1 MLKLKRYLKPYIALF
16 LGAIILLFGQALLE
30 LTLPNYM
37 SDIVNVGLQ
46 QGGITYSAP
55 DAIDAQSMQ
64 LMQLFMSEE
73 DRESVEGVYAM
84 LSEGEQLTELQKTYP
99 NLKAGDY
106 ALIEERS
113 EGTDAADAAFS
124 RASYALV
131 QAMESIAGQS
141 EQSIGAISTETD
153 SESSSEGTVD
163 MAALNQ
169 LVPLLQN
176 EEMLSAEVKDAID
189 SAIQTAAVTPES
201 MISQTGPV
209 LVKSFYK
216 VLGADTDAIQTNYIL
231 GDGLKMLGL
240 TVLLTG
246 CAIGAGF
253 CLAQLGAGVGR
264 DLRRDVFAKVTYFNN
279 NEMDQFS
286 TASLIT
292 RSTNDITQ
300 VQNFLSMGLRMMCF
314 APIMGLGGLIMGL
327 SKCVSLAWVLALA
340 LIIMLGLILILFA
353 VALPRFKRM
362 QKLVDRLNLVSRE
375 ELSGI
380 MVVRAFANQSFM
392 QKRFDSANRDL
403 TDNTLFVNRA
413 MATMMP
419 VMMLVMNGISLMI
432 VWFGGKQIEQSN
444 LQVGDMMAF
453 IQYAMHV
460 IMSFLFISMMFIMVP
475 RASVSADRINE
486 ILETESSV
494 QDKPDARHLGSDFKG
509 VVEFLDVSFRYEG
522 ADADVLEHVSFTAR
536 PGQTTAFIGSTGSG
550 KSTLINLIPRFYDV
564 TGGRVLVDGVDVRD
578 IPQKELR
585 DKIGYVPQ
593 KGLLFSGTIATNL
606 RYGDEDAPDELLG
619 QSADIAQATEFISE
633 LEKGFDT
640 EISQGGTNVSGG
652 QRQRLSIAR
661 ALVKKAPIY
670 IFDDTFSAL
679 DFKTDARLRQ
689 ALKGYTE
696 NATVFIVAQ
705 RVSTIMHAEQIVVLD
720 EGRVVGIGTHR
731 ELLQNC
737 ETYREIAQSQ
747 LSKEELA

>member
-73 DRESVEGVYAM
+73 DRATIDGVYTQ

-106 ALIEERS
+106 VLIEERA
-113 EGTDAADAAFS
+113 GGIDGAFS

-131 QAMESIAGQS
+131 QAMEAIAGQS

-163 MAALNQ
+163 MAALHQ
-169 LVPLLQN
+169 LLPLLQN

-189 SAIQTAAVTPES
+189 SAIQAAAVTPES
-201 MISQTGPV
+201 LISQTGPV
-209 LVKSFYK
+209 MVKSIYQF
-216 VLGADTDAIQTNYIL
+216 LGADTDAIQTNYIIV
-231 GDGLKMLGL
+231 DGLKMLGL

-264 DLRRDVFAKVTYFNN
+264 DLRRDVFARVTYFNN

-419 VMMLVMNGISLMI
+419 VMTLVMNGISLMI

-494 QDKPDARHLGSDFKG
+494 KDKPDARHLSSDFKG
-509 VVEFLDVSFRYEG
+509 VVEFQDVSFRYEG

-720 EGRVVGIGTHR
+720 EGRVVGVGTHR

>member
-73 DRESVEGVYAM
+73 DRATIDGVYTQ

-106 ALIEERS
+106 VLIEERA
-113 EGTDAADAAFS
+113 GGIDGAFS

-131 QAMESIAGQS
+131 QTMESMAAQSGQS
-141 EQSIGAISTETD
+141 APSGSSTEGTIDLSAVGQLLSMLQNPAMQDTIEQS
-153 SESSSEGTVD
+153 
-163 MAALNQ
+163 
-169 LVPLLQN
+169 
-176 EEMLSAEVKDAID
+176 
-189 SAIQTAAVTPES
+189 IQTAAVTPES
-201 MISQTGPV
+201 LISQTGPV

-216 VLGADTDAIQTNYIL
+216 VLGADTDAIQTNYIIM
-231 GDGLKMLGL
+231 DGLKMLGL

-264 DLRRDVFAKVTYFNN
+264 DLRRDVFARVTYFNN

-419 VMMLVMNGISLMI
+419 VMTLVMNGISLMI

-494 QDKPDARHLGSDFKG
+494 QDKPDARHLGSGFKG
-509 VVEFLDVSFRYEG
+509 VVEFQDVSFRYEG

>member
-1 MLKLKRYLKPYIALF
+1 MLKLKQYLKPYIALL
-16 LGAIILLFGQALLE
+16 LGAVILLFGQAMLE

-46 QGGITYSAP
+46 QGGITYASP
-55 DAIDAQSMQ
+55 EAIDAQSMQ
-64 LMQLFMSEE
+64 MMQRFMSEQ
-73 DRESVEGVYAM
+73 DR
-84 LSEGEQLTELQKTYP
+84 QLVADHYLQLDGGQQLAQLQKTYP
-99 NLKAGDY
+99 NLKAGDF
-106 ALIEERS
+106 ALTGERS
-113 EGTDAADAAFS
+113 EEIEGVFS

-131 QAMESIAGQS
+131 QFLEGMMQQSGTSQQSSTAQSTARSTLDVAMLAQAAAAFDP
-141 EQSIGAISTETD
+141 QQVQQAIE
-153 SESSSEGTVD
+153 
-163 MAALNQ
+163 
-169 LVPLLQN
+169 
-176 EEMLSAEVKDAID
+176 
-189 SAIQTAAVTPES
+189 TAAVTPES

-209 LVKSFYK
+209 LVKSLYQA
-216 VLGADTDAIQTNYIL
+216 LGADTDAIQTGYII
-231 GDGLKMLGL
+231 GDGIKMLGL

-253 CLAQLGAGVGR
+253 CLSRLGAGVGR
-264 DLRRDVFAKVTYFNN
+264 DLRRDVFTRVTYFNN
-279 NEMDQFS
+279 SEMDQFS

-300 VQNFLSMGLRMMCF
+300 IQNFLSMGLRMLCF
-314 APIMGLGGLIMGL
+314 APIMGIGGLIMGL

-340 LIIMLGLILILFA
+340 LVLMLGLILILFS

-362 QKLVDRLNLVSRE
+362 QSLVDRLNLVSRE
-375 ELSGI
+375 ELSGM
-380 MVVRAFANQSFM
+380 MVVRAFANQNFM
-392 QKRFDSANRDL
+392 QKRFDAANRDL
-403 TDNTLFVNRA
+403 VGNTLFVNRA

-419 VMMLVMNGISLMI
+419 AMTLVMNGISLMI
-432 VWFGGKQIEQSN
+432 VWFGGKQIAQSN

-475 RASVSADRINE
+475 RASVSAERIYE
-486 ILETESSV
+486 VLSTENSV
-494 QDKPDARHLGSDFKG
+494 KDPSAPKHMEQTKG
-509 VVEFLDVSFRYEG
+509 LVEFKDVSFRYDG
-522 ADADVLEHVSFTAR
+522 AETDVLEHISFTAK

-564 TGGRVLVDGVDVRD
+564 SQGSITIDGVDVRE
-578 IPQKELR
+578 ISQQELR

-593 KGLLFSGTIATNL
+593 KGMLFSGTVASNL
-606 RYGDEDAPDELLG
+606 RYADH
-619 QSADIAQATEFISE
+619 SASQQQLEESAQVAQASDFIGE
-633 LEKGFDT
+633 LEQGYDT
-640 EISQGGTNVSGG
+640 PISQGGTNVSGG

-679 DFKTDARLRQ
+679 DFKTDAKLRK

-696 NATVFIVAQ
+696 DATVFIVAQ

-720 EGRVVGIGTHR
+720 EGRVVGIGTH
-731 ELLQNC
+731 EQLLKEC
-737 ETYREIAQSQ
+737 DTYREIAQSQ

>member
-55 DAIDAQSMQ
+55 EAIDAQSMQ

-73 DRESVEGVYAM
+73 DRATIDGVYTQ
-84 LSEGEQLTELQKTYP
+84 LSEGEQLTELQKTFP
-99 NLKAGDY
+99 KLQPGDY
-106 ALIEERS
+106 ALIEEHA
-113 EGTDAADAAFS
+113 GGIDGAFS

-131 QAMESIAGQS
+131 QAMEAIAGQS

-163 MAALNQ
+163 MAALHQ
-169 LVPLLQN
+169 LLPLLQN

-189 SAIQTAAVTPES
+189 SAIQAAAVTPES

-216 VLGADTDAIQTNYIL
+216 VLGADTDAIQTNYIIM
-231 GDGLKMLGL
+231 DGLKMLGL

-253 CLAQLGAGVGR
+253 CLARLGAGVGR

-419 VMMLVMNGISLMI
+419 VMTLVMNGISLMI

-494 QDKPDARHLGSDFKG
+494 KDKPDARHLSSDFKG
-509 VVEFLDVSFRYEG
+509 VVEFQDVSFRYEG

>member
-73 DRESVEGVYAM
+73 DRATIDGVYTQ
-84 LSEGEQLTELQKTYP
+84 LSEGEQLTELQKTFP
-99 NLKAGDY
+99 KLQSGDY
-106 ALIEERS
+106 ALIEEHA
-113 EGTDAADAAFS
+113 GGIDGAFS

-131 QAMESIAGQS
+131 QAMEAIAGQS

-163 MAALNQ
+163 MAALHQ
-169 LVPLLQN
+169 LLPLLQN

-201 MISQTGPV
+201 LISQTGPV
-209 LVKSFYK
+209 MVKSIYQF
-216 VLGADTDAIQTNYIL
+216 LGADTDAIQTNYIIV
-231 GDGLKMLGL
+231 DGLKMLGL

-264 DLRRDVFAKVTYFNN
+264 DLRRDVFARVTYFNN

-300 VQNFLSMGLRMMCF
+300 IQNFLSMGLRMMCF

-419 VMMLVMNGISLMI
+419 VMTLVMNGISLMI

-494 QDKPDARHLGSDFKG
+494 KDKPDARHLSSDFKG
-509 VVEFLDVSFRYEG
+509 VVEFQDVSFRYEG

-564 TGGRVLVDGVDVRD
+564 TGGSVLVDGVDVRD

-606 RYGDEDAPDELLG
+606 RYGDEDAPDELLQ

>member
-73 DRESVEGVYAM
+73 DRATIDGVYTQ
-84 LSEGEQLTELQKTYP
+84 LSEGEQLTELQKTFP
-99 NLKAGDY
+99 KLQSGDY
-106 ALIEERS
+106 ALIEERA
-113 EGTDAADAAFS
+113 GGIDGAFS

-131 QAMESIAGQS
+131 QTMESMAAQSGQS
-141 EQSIGAISTETD
+141 APSGSSTEGTIDLSAVGQLLSMLQNPAMQDTIEQS
-153 SESSSEGTVD
+153 
-163 MAALNQ
+163 
-169 LVPLLQN
+169 
-176 EEMLSAEVKDAID
+176 
-189 SAIQTAAVTPES
+189 IQTAAVTPES
-201 MISQTGPV
+201 LISQTGPV
-209 LVKSFYK
+209 MVKSIYQL
-216 VLGADTDAIQTNYIL
+216 LGADTDAIQTNYIIV
-231 GDGLKMLGL
+231 DGLKMLGL

-253 CLAQLGAGVGR
+253 CLARLGAGVGR
-264 DLRRDVFAKVTYFNN
+264 DLRRDVFSKVTYFNN

-419 VMMLVMNGISLMI
+419 VMTLVMNGISLMI

-494 QDKPDARHLGSDFKG
+494 KDKPDARHLGSDFKG
-509 VVEFLDVSFRYEG
+509 VVEFQDVSFRYEG
-522 ADADVLEHVSFTAR
+522 ADADVLEHVSFTAC

>member
-73 DRESVEGVYAM
+73 DRATIDGVYTQ
-84 LSEGEQLTELQKTYP
+84 LSEGEQLTELQKTFP
-99 NLKAGDY
+99 KLQPGDY
-106 ALIEERS
+106 ALIEEHA
-113 EGTDAADAAFS
+113 GGIDGAFS

-131 QAMESIAGQS
+131 QAMEAIAGQS

-163 MAALNQ
+163 MAALHQ
-169 LVPLLQN
+169 LLPLLQN

-189 SAIQTAAVTPES
+189 SAIQAAAVTPES
-201 MISQTGPV
+201 LISQTGPV
-209 LVKSFYK
+209 MVKSIYQF
-216 VLGADTDAIQTNYIL
+216 LGADTDAIQTNYIIV
-231 GDGLKMLGL
+231 DGLKMLGL

-264 DLRRDVFAKVTYFNN
+264 DLRRDVFARVTCFNN

-419 VMMLVMNGISLMI
+419 VMTLVMNGISLMI

-494 QDKPDARHLGSDFKG
+494 KDKPDARHLSSDFKG
-509 VVEFLDVSFRYEG
+509 VVEFQDVSFRYEG

-585 DKIGYVPQ
+585 DRIGYVPQ

-606 RYGDEDAPDELLG
+606 RYGDEDAPDELLQ

-720 EGRVVGIGTHR
+720 EGRVVGVGTHR

>member
-73 DRESVEGVYAM
+73 DRATIDGVYTQ
-84 LSEGEQLTELQKTYP
+84 LSEGEQLTELQKTFP
-99 NLKAGDY
+99 KLQPGDY
-106 ALIEERS
+106 ALIEEHA
-113 EGTDAADAAFS
+113 GGIDGAFS

-131 QAMESIAGQS
+131 QTMESMAAQSGQS
-141 EQSIGAISTETD
+141 APSGSSTEGTIDLSAVGQLLSMLQNPAMQDTIEQS
-153 SESSSEGTVD
+153 
-163 MAALNQ
+163 
-169 LVPLLQN
+169 
-176 EEMLSAEVKDAID
+176 
-189 SAIQTAAVTPES
+189 IQTAAVTPES
-201 MISQTGPV
+201 LISQTGPV

-216 VLGADTDAIQTNYIL
+216 ALGADTDAIQTNYIL

-240 TVLLTG
+240 TVLLTC

-264 DLRRDVFAKVTYFNN
+264 DLRRDVFARVTYFNN

-300 VQNFLSMGLRMMCF
+300 IQNFLSMGLRMMCF

-403 TDNTLFVNRA
+403 TNNTLFVNRA

-419 VMMLVMNGISLMI
+419 VMTLVMNGISLMI

-494 QDKPDARHLGSDFKG
+494 KDKPDARHLSSDCKG
-509 VVEFLDVSFRYEG
+509 VVEFQDVSFRYEG

>member
-73 DRESVEGVYAM
+73 DRATIDGVYTQ
-84 LSEGEQLTELQKTYP
+84 LSEGEQLTELQKTFP
-99 NLKAGDY
+99 KLQSGDY
-106 ALIEERS
+106 ALIEERA
-113 EGTDAADAAFS
+113 GGIDGAFS

-131 QAMESIAGQS
+131 QAMEAIAGQS

-163 MAALNQ
+163 MAALHQ
-169 LVPLLQN
+169 LLPLLQN

-189 SAIQTAAVTPES
+189 SAIQAAAVTPES

-240 TVLLTG
+240 TVLLTC

-264 DLRRDVFAKVTYFNN
+264 DLRRDVFARVTYFNN

-327 SKCVSLAWVLALA
+327 SKCVSLAWVLVLA

-419 VMMLVMNGISLMI
+419 VMTLVMNGISLMI

-494 QDKPDARHLGSDFKG
+494 KDKPDARHLSSDFKG
-509 VVEFLDVSFRYEG
+509 VVEFQDVSFRYEG

>member
-73 DRESVEGVYAM
+73 DRATIDGVYTQ
-84 LSEGEQLTELQKTYP
+84 LSEGEQLTELQKTFP
-99 NLKAGDY
+99 KLQSGDY
-106 ALIEERS
+106 ALIEEHA
-113 EGTDAADAAFS
+113 GGIDGAFS

-131 QAMESIAGQS
+131 QTMESMAAQSGQS
-141 EQSIGAISTETD
+141 APSGSSTEGTIDLSAVGQLLSMLQNPAMQDTIEQS
-153 SESSSEGTVD
+153 
-163 MAALNQ
+163 
-169 LVPLLQN
+169 
-176 EEMLSAEVKDAID
+176 
-189 SAIQTAAVTPES
+189 IQTAAVTPES

-216 VLGADTDAIQTNYIL
+216 ALGADTDAIQTNYIIM
-231 GDGLKMLGL
+231 DGLKMLGL

-264 DLRRDVFAKVTYFNN
+264 DLRRDVFTRVTYFNN

-300 VQNFLSMGLRMMCF
+300 IQNFLSMGLRMMCF

-419 VMMLVMNGISLMI
+419 VMTLVMNGISLMI

-509 VVEFLDVSFRYEG
+509 VVEFQDVSFRYEG

-606 RYGDEDAPDELLG
+606 RYGDEDAPDALLQ
-619 QSADIAQATEFISE
+619 QSADIAQATEFISQ
-633 LEKGFDT
+633 LDKGFDT

>member
-73 DRESVEGVYAM
+73 DRATIDGVYTQ
-84 LSEGEQLTELQKTYP
+84 LSEGEQLTELQKTFP
-99 NLKAGDY
+99 KLQSGDY
-106 ALIEERS
+106 ALIEEHA
-113 EGTDAADAAFS
+113 GGIDGAFS

-131 QAMESIAGQS
+131 QAMEAIAGQS

-163 MAALNQ
+163 MAALHQ
-169 LVPLLQN
+169 LLPLLQN

-201 MISQTGPV
+201 LISQTGPV
-209 LVKSFYK
+209 MVKSIYQF
-216 VLGADTDAIQTNYIL
+216 LGADTDAIQTNYIIV
-231 GDGLKMLGL
+231 DGLKMLGL

-264 DLRRDVFAKVTYFNN
+264 DLRRDVFARVTYFNN

-300 VQNFLSMGLRMMCF
+300 IQNFLSMGLRMMCF

-419 VMMLVMNGISLMI
+419 VMTLVMNGISLMI

-494 QDKPDARHLGSDFKG
+494 KDKPDARHLSSDFKG
-509 VVEFLDVSFRYEG
+509 VVEFQDVSFRYEG

>member
-73 DRESVEGVYAM
+73 DRATIDGVYTQ
-84 LSEGEQLTELQKTYP
+84 LSEGEQLTELQKTFP
-99 NLKAGDY
+99 KLQPGDY
-106 ALIEERS
+106 ALIEEHA
-113 EGTDAADAAFS
+113 GGIDGAFS

-131 QAMESIAGQS
+131 QTMESMAAQSGQS
-141 EQSIGAISTETD
+141 APSGSSTEGTIDLSAVGQLLSVLQNPAMQDTIEQS
-153 SESSSEGTVD
+153 
-163 MAALNQ
+163 
-169 LVPLLQN
+169 
-176 EEMLSAEVKDAID
+176 
-189 SAIQTAAVTPES
+189 IQTAAVTPES

-216 VLGADTDAIQTNYIL
+216 VLGADTDAIQTNYIIV
-231 GDGLKMLGL
+231 DGLKMLGL
-240 TVLLTG
+240 TVLLTC

-253 CLAQLGAGVGR
+253 CLARLGAGVGR
-264 DLRRDVFAKVTYFNN
+264 DLRRDVFARVTYFNN

-300 VQNFLSMGLRMMCF
+300 IQNFLSMGLRMMCF

-419 VMMLVMNGISLMI
+419 VMTLVMNGISLMI

-494 QDKPDARHLGSDFKG
+494 KDKPDARHLGSDFKG
-509 VVEFLDVSFRYEG
+509 VVEFQDVSFRYEG

>member
-55 DAIDAQSMQ
+55 KAIDAQSMQ

-73 DRESVEGVYAM
+73 DRATIDGVYTQ
-84 LSEGEQLTELQKTYP
+84 LSEGEQLTELQKTFP
-99 NLKAGDY
+99 KLQSGDY
-106 ALIEERS
+106 ALIEERA
-113 EGTDAADAAFS
+113 GGIDGAFS

-131 QAMESIAGQS
+131 QAMEAIAGQS

-163 MAALNQ
+163 MAALHQ
-169 LVPLLQN
+169 LLPLLQN

-189 SAIQTAAVTPES
+189 SAIQAAAVTPES

-240 TVLLTG
+240 TVLLTC

-264 DLRRDVFAKVTYFNN
+264 DLRRDVFARVTYFNN

-327 SKCVSLAWVLALA
+327 SKCVSLAWVLVLA

-419 VMMLVMNGISLMI
+419 VMTLVMNGISLMI

-494 QDKPDARHLGSDFKG
+494 KDKPDARHLSSDFKG
-509 VVEFLDVSFRYEG
+509 VVEFQDVSFRYEG

-633 LEKGFDT
+633 LDKGFDT

>member
-73 DRESVEGVYAM
+73 DRATIDGVYTQ
-84 LSEGEQLTELQKTYP
+84 LSEGEQLTELQKTFP
-99 NLKAGDY
+99 KLQPGDY
-106 ALIEERS
+106 ALIEEHA
-113 EGTDAADAAFS
+113 GGIDGAFS

-131 QAMESIAGQS
+131 QAMEAIAGQS

-169 LVPLLQN
+169 LLPLLQN

-216 VLGADTDAIQTNYIL
+216 ALGADTDAIQTNYIIM
-231 GDGLKMLGL
+231 DGLKMLGL

-264 DLRRDVFAKVTYFNN
+264 DLRRDVFARVTYFNN
-279 NEMDQFS
+279 NEMDGFS

-419 VMMLVMNGISLMI
+419 VMTLVMNGISLMI

-494 QDKPDARHLGSDFKG
+494 QDKPDARHLSSDFKG
-509 VVEFLDVSFRYEG
+509 VVEFQDVSFRYEG

-606 RYGDEDAPDELLG
+606 RYGDEGAPDELLQ

>member
-73 DRESVEGVYAM
+73 DRATIDGVYTQ
-84 LSEGEQLTELQKTYP
+84 LSEGEQLTELQKTFP
-99 NLKAGDY
+99 KLQPGDY
-106 ALIEERS
+106 ALIEEHA
-113 EGTDAADAAFS
+113 GGIDGAFS

-131 QAMESIAGQS
+131 QTMESMAAQSGQS
-141 EQSIGAISTETD
+141 APSGSSTEGTIDLSAVGQLLSVLQNPAMQDTIEQS
-153 SESSSEGTVD
+153 
-163 MAALNQ
+163 
-169 LVPLLQN
+169 
-176 EEMLSAEVKDAID
+176 
-189 SAIQTAAVTPES
+189 IQTAAVTPES
-201 MISQTGPV
+201 LISQTGPV
-209 LVKSFYK
+209 MVKSIYQL
-216 VLGADTDAIQTNYIL
+216 LGADTDAIQTNYIIM
-231 GDGLKMLGL
+231 DGLKMLGL

-264 DLRRDVFAKVTYFNN
+264 DLRRDVFARVTYFNN
-279 NEMDQFS
+279 NEMDGFS

-300 VQNFLSMGLRMMCF
+300 LQNFLSMGLRMMCF

-327 SKCVSLAWVLALA
+327 SKCVSLAWVLVLA

-419 VMMLVMNGISLMI
+419 VMTLVMNGISLMI

-494 QDKPDARHLGSDFKG
+494 KDKPDARHLGSDFKG
-509 VVEFLDVSFRYEG
+509 VVEFQDVSFRYEG

-585 DKIGYVPQ
+585 DHIGYVPQ

-720 EGRVVGIGTHR
+720 EGRVVGVGTHR

>member
-55 DAIDAQSMQ
+55 EAIDAQSMQ

-73 DRESVEGVYAM
+73 DRATVEGVYAA
-84 LSEGEQLTELQKTYP
+84 LSEGEQLTELQKTFP
-99 NLKAGDY
+99 KLQPGDY
-106 ALIEERS
+106 ALIEEHA
-113 EGTDAADAAFS
+113 GGIDGAFS

-131 QAMESIAGQS
+131 QTMESMAAQSGQS
-141 EQSIGAISTETD
+141 APSGSSTEGTIDLSAVGQLLSMLQNPAMQDTIEQS
-153 SESSSEGTVD
+153 
-163 MAALNQ
+163 
-169 LVPLLQN
+169 
-176 EEMLSAEVKDAID
+176 
-189 SAIQTAAVTPES
+189 IQTAAVTPES

-216 VLGADTDAIQTNYIL
+216 VLGADTDAIQTNYIIM
-231 GDGLKMLGL
+231 DGLKMLGL

-264 DLRRDVFAKVTYFNN
+264 DLRRDVFARVTYFNN

-300 VQNFLSMGLRMMCF
+300 IQNFLSMGLRMMCF

-419 VMMLVMNGISLMI
+419 VMTLVMNGISLMI

-494 QDKPDARHLGSDFKG
+494 KDKPDARHLGSDFKG
-509 VVEFLDVSFRYEG
+509 VVEFQDVSFRYEG

>member
-73 DRESVEGVYAM
+73 DRATIDGVYTQ
-84 LSEGEQLTELQKTYP
+84 LSEGEQLTELQKTFP
-99 NLKAGDY
+99 KLQPGDY
-106 ALIEERS
+106 ALIEEHA
-113 EGTDAADAAFS
+113 GGIDGAFS

-131 QAMESIAGQS
+131 QTMESMAAQSGQS
-141 EQSIGAISTETD
+141 APSGSSTEGTIDLSAVGQLLSMLQNPAMQDTIEQS
-153 SESSSEGTVD
+153 
-163 MAALNQ
+163 
-169 LVPLLQN
+169 
-176 EEMLSAEVKDAID
+176 
-189 SAIQTAAVTPES
+189 IQTAAVTPES

-216 VLGADTDAIQTNYIL
+216 ALGADTDAIQTNYIIM
-231 GDGLKMLGL
+231 DGLKMLGL
-240 TVLLTG
+240 TVLLTC

-264 DLRRDVFAKVTYFNN
+264 DLRRDVFARVTYFNN

-300 VQNFLSMGLRMMCF
+300 IQNFLSMGLRMMCF

-419 VMMLVMNGISLMI
+419 VMTLVMNGISLMI

-494 QDKPDARHLGSDFKG
+494 KDKPDARHLGSDFKG
-509 VVEFLDVSFRYEG
+509 VVEFQDVSFRYEG

>member
-73 DRESVEGVYAM
+73 DRATIDGVYTQ
-84 LSEGEQLTELQKTYP
+84 LSEGEQLTELQKTFP
-99 NLKAGDY
+99 KLQPGDY
-106 ALIEERS
+106 ALIEEHA
-113 EGTDAADAAFS
+113 GGIDGAFS

-131 QAMESIAGQS
+131 QAMEAIAGQS

-163 MAALNQ
+163 MAALHQ
-169 LVPLLQN
+169 LLPLLQN

-216 VLGADTDAIQTNYIL
+216 VLGADTDAIQTNYIIM
-231 GDGLKMLGL
+231 DGLKMLGL

-264 DLRRDVFAKVTYFNN
+264 DLRRDVFARVTYFNN

-419 VMMLVMNGISLMI
+419 VMTLVMNGISLMI

-494 QDKPDARHLGSDFKG
+494 KDKPDARHLSSDFKG
-509 VVEFLDVSFRYEG
+509 VVEFQDVSFRYEG

-585 DKIGYVPQ
+585 DHIGYVPQ

>member
-73 DRESVEGVYAM
+73 DRATIDGVYTQ
-84 LSEGEQLTELQKTYP
+84 LSEGEQLTELQKTFP
-99 NLKAGDY
+99 KLQSGDY
-106 ALIEERS
+106 ALIEEHA
-113 EGTDAADAAFS
+113 GGIDGAFS

-131 QAMESIAGQS
+131 QAMEAIAGQS

-163 MAALNQ
+163 MAALHQ
-169 LVPLLQN
+169 LLPLLQN

-189 SAIQTAAVTPES
+189 SAIQAAAVTPES

-216 VLGADTDAIQTNYIL
+216 ALGADTDAIQTNYIIV
-231 GDGLKMLGL
+231 DGLKMLGL

-264 DLRRDVFAKVTYFNN
+264 DLRRDVFARVTYFNN
-279 NEMDQFS
+279 NEMDGFS

-419 VMMLVMNGISLMI
+419 VMTLVMNGISLMI

-494 QDKPDARHLGSDFKG
+494 KDKPDARHLSSDFKG
-509 VVEFLDVSFRYEG
+509 VVEFQDVSFRYEG

>member
-55 DAIDAQSMQ
+55 EAIDAQSMQ

-73 DRESVEGVYAM
+73 DRETVEGVYTA

-106 ALIEERS
+106 VLIEERA
-113 EGTDAADAAFS
+113 GGIDGAFS

-131 QAMESIAGQS
+131 QAMEAIAGQS

-163 MAALNQ
+163 MAALHQ
-169 LVPLLQN
+169 LLPLLQN

-201 MISQTGPV
+201 LISQTGPV
-209 LVKSFYK
+209 MVKSIYQF
-216 VLGADTDAIQTNYIL
+216 LGADTDAIQTNYIIV
-231 GDGLKMLGL
+231 DGLKMLGL

-340 LIIMLGLILILFA
+340 LIIMLGLILVLFS
-353 VALPRFKRM
+353 VALPRFKKM

-419 VMMLVMNGISLMI
+419 VMTLVMNGISLMI

-494 QDKPDARHLGSDFKG
+494 KDKPDARHLGSDFKG
-509 VVEFLDVSFRYEG
+509 VVEFQDVSFRYEG
-522 ADADVLEHVSFTAR
+522 ADADVLEHVSFTAC

>member
-73 DRESVEGVYAM
+73 DRATIDGVYTQ
-84 LSEGEQLTELQKTYP
+84 LSEGEQLTELQKTFP
-99 NLKAGDY
+99 KLQSGDY
-106 ALIEERS
+106 ALIEEHA
-113 EGTDAADAAFS
+113 GGIDGAFS

-131 QAMESIAGQS
+131 QAMEAIAGQS

-163 MAALNQ
+163 MAALHQ
-169 LVPLLQN
+169 LLPLLQN

-209 LVKSFYK
+209 LVKSIYQL
-216 VLGADTDAIQTNYIL
+216 LGADTDAIQTNYIIV
-231 GDGLKMLGL
+231 DGLKMLGL

-264 DLRRDVFAKVTYFNN
+264 DLRRDVFARVTYFNN

-300 VQNFLSMGLRMMCF
+300 IQNFLSMGLRMMCF

-419 VMMLVMNGISLMI
+419 VMTLVMNGISLMI

-494 QDKPDARHLGSDFKG
+494 KDKPDARHLSSDFKG
-509 VVEFLDVSFRYEG
+509 VVEFQDVSFRYEG